1 MRVLLTSGAGF
12 IGSHVADALLQ
23 AGHTVRLL
31 DSVPALTNA
40 GTSVL
45 MGNITDTTVV
55 AAAVDGVDV
64 VIHHAAKVGLERNV
78 DDMPDYVTANELG
91 TATLLTEAYRR
102 GVRHVVLA
110 SSMVVYG
117 EGMYVCRQH
126 GKVRPRERSE
136 TDLVA
141 GWFEPR
147 CPICRDP
154 LQPGT
159 IDEDAALEP
168 RSVYAATKLAQESLS
183 KVWARA
189 TGGNVIALRYHN
201 VYGPGM
207 PLDTPYA
214 GVAALFRSAI
224 RHGHAPRVFEDGTQ
238 QRDFVHVRDVARAN
252 VAAVAKIT
260 ELPAGTFRAYNIASG
275 RPRTVK
281 EMADTMSHVMRGAP
295 PVVTG
300 EYRLGDVR
308 HVVGSPDRAAHDLGF
323 IAAVDLAEGI
333 AELTDELSPVALAS
347 RDR

>member
-1 MRVLLTSGAGF
+1 
-12 IGSHVADALLQ
+12 
-23 AGHTVRLL
+23 
-31 DSVPALTNA
+31 VPATRQGA
-40 GTSVL
+40 TKR
-45 MGNITDTTVV
+45 TQ
-55 AAAVDGVDV
+55 
-64 VIHHAAKVGLERNV
+64 RN
-78 DDMPDYVTANELG
+78 
-91 TATLLTEAYRR
+91 
-102 GVRHVVLA
+102 
-110 SSMVVYG
+110 
-117 EGMYVCRQH
+117 
-126 GKVRPRERSE
+126 
-136 TDLVA
+136 LVA